1 MKKTSRM
8 DYPKKLLFTL
18 VFLLPVVLPGM
29 SAATRDV
36 KLLGLTCNYVE
47 EPIGMG
53 DKKPLLGWRIDTDRA
68 GYLQGSYRVLVAS
81 DKALLDADCGDI
93 WDSGIVADG
102 KSQHV
107 KFAGT
112 PLLPCCDYYW
122 KVKVWDVSGLESDWS
137 PVASWRTG
145 LFEEFDWEG
154 EWVSSKFAEL
164 LPHRRYKSNRRVEH
178 ENWFM
183 EDSAAVYMRRE
194 VEIPVPVRKATAF
207 ICGLGYYEL
216 YINGRKVGDRVMD
229 PLFTDYDK
237 RVVYATYDVT
247 DYFSTG
253 SNAFGILLGNGWYS
267 LPTRDVF
274 GMHDA
279 NWHTPPKVR
288 LNVVVE
294 YESGAR
300 DVIVTDRTWKW
311 GHGEIVYNSVRSGET
326 IDHTKSVHGWNEP
339 GFCDSLWRNVCHV
352 PAPLGKLTADPM
364 PPMRVAKELK
374 PVGITETGP
383 GVYLVDFGE
392 NLTGWVETRVRG
404 SRGQTVE
411 LQFNEVLKA
420 DGSLDT
426 QNSTWHTRGRY
437 QTELL
442 ILGGDGEETFEPRFT
457 YHGFR
462 YMQVRGLDYKPAP
475 EDFTAK
481 CVHTDLQRAGNFSCS
496 MDKLNDLNAAVCRT
510 LLNAVHGIPG
520 EEPTREKMGWTLDA
534 AVVMESYLYNF
545 DALNTYKKALRD
557 FQDSQSPAGHIPTAV
572 PSVGWGYVHEDGSLD
587 YWDDPW
593 WGGSIFLLADKLYLY
608 TGDTGVLESAF
619 PSLKAYVDFLS
630 STAEDHIISWSLGDW
645 LDLNPDPNSQASNLT
660 PVAQTSTAGYY
671 WMSRKLADYA
681 QILGY
686 DKRLSE
692 HYRELADSIKD
703 KFNREFLDYE
713 TGIYAE
719 NSQTA
724 QALPLALGLVPDE
737 MKEKVRQRLLDAI
750 DMRNGHISA
759 GFIGG
764 NFTMDYL
771 PGNGYFDVA
780 YKMLTQPESPG
791 WLHMVR
797 SSKSTMS
804 ESINLNG
811 PGSGHHPYGAYI
823 GFWLY
828 KYLGGIRADEN
839 KPGFREFI
847 IEPGLGSGLE
857 EACTSYHSLYGEI
870 VSAWKK
876 RGDRIVLTIRVPA
889 NSVAELILPSEMIG
903 GNLRVNNT
911 RIRNI
916 PAISLITV
924 GNGKTHYSVG
934 SGTYEFRF

>member
-1 MKKTSRM
+1 M
-8 DYPKKLLFTL
+8 DYWKRLFFTL
-18 VFLLPVVLPGM
+18 AFLLPVALPGM
-29 SAATRDV
+29 SAVTRDV

-364 PPMRVAKELK
+364 PPMRVVKELK

-557 FQDSQSPAGHIPTAV
+557 FQDSQSPAGHIPSTV

-608 TGDTGVLESAF
+608 TGDAGVLESAF

-686 DKRLSE
+686 DKRLLE

-737 MKEKVRQRLLDAI
+737 MEEKVRQRLLDAI

-828 KYLGGIRADEN
+828 KYLGIRADED

-876 RGDRIVLTIRVPA
+876 RGDRITLTIRVPA

>member
-1 MKKTSRM
+1 M
-8 DYPKKLLFTL
+8 DYWKRLFFTL
-18 VFLLPVVLPGM
+18 AFLLPVALPGM
-29 SAATRDV
+29 SAVTRDV

-364 PPMRVAKELK
+364 PPMRVVKELK

-557 FQDSQSPAGHIPTAV
+557 FQDSQSPAGHIPSTV

-608 TGDTGVLESAF
+608 TGDAGVLESAF

-645 LDLNPDPNSQASNLT
+645 LNPDPNSQASNLT

-686 DKRLSE
+686 DKRLLE

-737 MKEKVRQRLLDAI
+737 MEEKVRQRLLDAI

-828 KYLGGIRADEN
+828 KYLGGIRADED

-876 RGDRIVLTIRVPA
+876 RGDRITLTIRVPA

-903 GNLRVNNT
+903 GE
-911 RIRNI
+911 
-916 PAISLITV
+916 PP
-924 GNGKTHYSVG
+924 G
-934 SGTYEFRF
+934 E

>member
-1 MKKTSRM
+1 M
-8 DYPKKLLFTL
+8 DYWKRLFFTL
-18 VFLLPVVLPGM
+18 AFLLPVALPGM
-29 SAATRDV
+29 SAVTRDV

-462 YMQVRGLDYKPAP
+462 YMQVRGLAYKPAP

-557 FQDSQSPAGHIPTAV
+557 FQDSQSPAGHIPSTV

-608 TGDTGVLESAF
+608 TGDAGVLESAF

-797 SSKSTMS
+797 SSKST
-804 ESINLNG
+804 INLNG

-828 KYLGGIRADEN
+828 KYLGGIRADED

-876 RGDRIVLTIRVPA
+876 RGDRITLTIRVPA

-916 PAISLITV
+916 PAISLITA

>member
-1 MKKTSRM
+1 M
-8 DYPKKLLFTL
+8 DYWKRLFFTL
-18 VFLLPVVLPGM
+18 AFLLPVALPGM
-29 SAATRDV
+29 SAVTRDV

-462 YMQVRGLDYKPAP
+462 YMQVRGLAYKPAP

-557 FQDSQSPAGHIPTAV
+557 FQDSQSPAGHIPSTV
-572 PSVGWGYVHEDGSLD
+572 PSVRWGYVHEDGSLD
-587 YWDDPW
+587 YWDGGADPYFCW
-593 WGGSIFLLADKLYLY
+593 PINY
-608 TGDTGVLESAF
+608 TFTPGMPAC
-619 PSLKAYVDFLS
+619 
-630 STAEDHIISWSLGDW
+630 WSLRF
-645 LDLNPDPNSQASNLT
+645 PHS
-660 PVAQTSTAGYY
+660 
-671 WMSRKLADYA
+671 K
-681 QILGY
+681 
-686 DKRLSE
+686 
-692 HYRELADSIKD
+692 
-703 KFNREFLDYE
+703 
-713 TGIYAE
+713 
-719 NSQTA
+719 
-724 QALPLALGLVPDE
+724 
-737 MKEKVRQRLLDAI
+737 
-750 DMRNGHISA
+750 
-759 GFIGG
+759 
-764 NFTMDYL
+764 
-771 PGNGYFDVA
+771 
-780 YKMLTQPESPG
+780 
-791 WLHMVR
+791 HMW
-797 SSKSTMS
+797 
-804 ESINLNG
+804 I
-811 PGSGHHPYGAYI
+811 
-823 GFWLY
+823 F
-828 KYLGGIRADEN
+828 
-839 KPGFREFI
+839 
-847 IEPGLGSGLE
+847 
-857 EACTSYHSLYGEI
+857 
-870 VSAWKK
+870 
-876 RGDRIVLTIRVPA
+876 
-889 NSVAELILPSEMIG
+889 
-903 GNLRVNNT
+903 
-911 RIRNI
+911 
-916 PAISLITV
+916 
-924 GNGKTHYSVG
+924 
-934 SGTYEFRF
+934 

>member
-1 MKKTSRM
+1 M
-8 DYPKKLLFTL
+8 DYWKRLFFTL
-18 VFLLPVVLPGM
+18 AFLLPVALPGM
-29 SAATRDV
+29 SAVTRDV

-462 YMQVRGLDYKPAP
+462 YMQVRGLAYKPAP

-557 FQDSQSPAGHIPTAV
+557 FQDSQSPAGHIPSTV
-572 PSVGWGYVHEDGSLD
+572 PSVRWGYVHEDGSLD

-608 TGDTGVLESAF
+608 TGDAGVLESAF

-645 LDLNPDPNSQASNLT
+645 LDLNPDPDPNSQASNLT

-737 MKEKVRQRLLDAI
+737 MEEKVRQRLLDAI

-828 KYLGGIRADEN
+828 KYLGGIRADED

-876 RGDRIVLTIRVPA
+876 RGGRITLTIRVPA

-916 PAISLITV
+916 PAISLITA

>member
-1 MKKTSRM
+1 M
-8 DYPKKLLFTL
+8 DYWKRLFFTL
-18 VFLLPVVLPGM
+18 AFLLPVALPGM
-29 SAATRDV
+29 SVATRDV

-462 YMQVRGLDYKPAP
+462 YMQVRGLAYKPAP

-557 FQDSQSPAGHIPTAV
+557 FQDSQSPAGHIPSTV

-608 TGDTGVLESAF
+608 TGDAGVLESAF

-681 QILGY
+681 
-686 DKRLSE
+686 
-692 HYRELADSIKD
+692 H

-828 KYLGGIRADEN
+828 KYLGGIRADED

-876 RGDRIVLTIRVPA
+876 RGGRITLTIRVPA

-916 PAISLITV
+916 PAISLITA

>member
-1 MKKTSRM
+1 M
-8 DYPKKLLFTL
+8 DYWKRLFFTL
-18 VFLLPVVLPGM
+18 AFLLPVALPGM
-29 SAATRDV
+29 SAVTRDV

-462 YMQVRGLDYKPAP
+462 YMQVRGLAYKPAP

-557 FQDSQSPAGHIPTAV
+557 FQDSQSPAGHIPSTV

-608 TGDTGVLESAF
+608 TGDAGVLESAF

-645 LDLNPDPNSQASNLT
+645 LDLDPNSQASNLT

-737 MKEKVRQRLLDAI
+737 MKEKVRQRLLNAI

-828 KYLGGIRADEN
+828 KYLGGIRADED

-876 RGDRIVLTIRVPA
+876 RGDRITLTIRVPA
-889 NSVAELILPSEMIG
+889 NSVAELILPS
-903 GNLRVNNT
+903 NNT

-916 PAISLITV
+916 PAISLITA

>member
-1 MKKTSRM
+1 M
-8 DYPKKLLFTL
+8 DYWKRLFFTL
-18 VFLLPVVLPGM
+18 AFLLPVALPGM
-29 SAATRDV
+29 SAVTRDV

-462 YMQVRGLDYKPAP
+462 YMQVRRHK
-475 EDFTAK
+475 
-481 CVHTDLQRAGNFSCS
+481 
-496 MDKLNDLNAAVCRT
+496 
-510 LLNAVHGIPG
+510 
-520 EEPTREKMGWTLDA
+520 
-534 AVVMESYLYNF
+534 
-545 DALNTYKKALRD
+545 
-557 FQDSQSPAGHIPTAV
+557 
-572 PSVGWGYVHEDGSLD
+572 
-587 YWDDPW
+587 
-593 WGGSIFLLADKLYLY
+593 
-608 TGDTGVLESAF
+608 
-619 PSLKAYVDFLS
+619 
-630 STAEDHIISWSLGDW
+630 
-645 LDLNPDPNSQASNLT
+645 
-660 PVAQTSTAGYY
+660 
-671 WMSRKLADYA
+671 
-681 QILGY
+681 
-686 DKRLSE
+686 
-692 HYRELADSIKD
+692 
-703 KFNREFLDYE
+703 
-713 TGIYAE
+713 
-719 NSQTA
+719 
-724 QALPLALGLVPDE
+724 
-737 MKEKVRQRLLDAI
+737 
-750 DMRNGHISA
+750 
-759 GFIGG
+759 
-764 NFTMDYL
+764 
-771 PGNGYFDVA
+771 
-780 YKMLTQPESPG
+780 
-791 WLHMVR
+791 
-797 SSKSTMS
+797 
-804 ESINLNG
+804 
-811 PGSGHHPYGAYI
+811 
-823 GFWLY
+823 
-828 KYLGGIRADEN
+828 
-839 KPGFREFI
+839 
-847 IEPGLGSGLE
+847 
-857 EACTSYHSLYGEI
+857 
-870 VSAWKK
+870 
-876 RGDRIVLTIRVPA
+876 
-889 NSVAELILPSEMIG
+889 
-903 GNLRVNNT
+903 
-911 RIRNI
+911 
-916 PAISLITV
+916 
-924 GNGKTHYSVG
+924 
-934 SGTYEFRF
+934 

>member
-1 MKKTSRM
+1 M
-8 DYPKKLLFTL
+8 DYWKRLFFTL
-18 VFLLPVVLPGM
+18 AFLLPVALPGM
-29 SAATRDV
+29 SVATRDV

-462 YMQVRGLDYKPAP
+462 YMQVRGLAYKPAP

-557 FQDSQSPAGHIPTAV
+557 FQDSQSRRGIFRRQCRR
-572 PSVGWGYVHEDGSLD
+572 
-587 YWDDPW
+587 
-593 WGGSIFLLADKLYLY
+593 WGGDMSMKTEASIIGTIRGGADPYFCWPINY
-608 TGDTGVLESAF
+608 TFTPGMPAC
-619 PSLKAYVDFLS
+619 
-630 STAEDHIISWSLGDW
+630 WSLRF
-645 LDLNPDPNSQASNLT
+645 PHS
-660 PVAQTSTAGYY
+660 
-671 WMSRKLADYA
+671 K
-681 QILGY
+681 
-686 DKRLSE
+686 
-692 HYRELADSIKD
+692 
-703 KFNREFLDYE
+703 
-713 TGIYAE
+713 
-719 NSQTA
+719 
-724 QALPLALGLVPDE
+724 
-737 MKEKVRQRLLDAI
+737 
-750 DMRNGHISA
+750 
-759 GFIGG
+759 
-764 NFTMDYL
+764 
-771 PGNGYFDVA
+771 
-780 YKMLTQPESPG
+780 
-791 WLHMVR
+791 HMW
-797 SSKSTMS
+797 
-804 ESINLNG
+804 I
-811 PGSGHHPYGAYI
+811 
-823 GFWLY
+823 F
-828 KYLGGIRADEN
+828 
-839 KPGFREFI
+839 
-847 IEPGLGSGLE
+847 
-857 EACTSYHSLYGEI
+857 
-870 VSAWKK
+870 
-876 RGDRIVLTIRVPA
+876 
-889 NSVAELILPSEMIG
+889 
-903 GNLRVNNT
+903 
-911 RIRNI
+911 
-916 PAISLITV
+916 
-924 GNGKTHYSVG
+924 
-934 SGTYEFRF
+934 

>member
-1 MKKTSRM
+1 M
-8 DYPKKLLFTL
+8 DYWKRLFFTL
-18 VFLLPVVLPGM
+18 AFLLPVALPGM

-300 DVIVTDRTWKW
+300 DVIVTDRT
-311 GHGEIVYNSVRSGET
+311 
-326 IDHTKSVHGWNEP
+326 
-339 GFCDSLWRNVCHV
+339 
-352 PAPLGKLTADPM
+352 
-364 PPMRVAKELK
+364 
-374 PVGITETGP
+374 
-383 GVYLVDFGE
+383 
-392 NLTGWVETRVRG
+392 VE
-404 SRGQTVE
+404 
-411 LQFNEVLKA
+411 
-420 DGSLDT
+420 
-426 QNSTWHTRGRY
+426 
-437 QTELL
+437 
-442 ILGGDGEETFEPRFT
+442 
-457 YHGFR
+457 
-462 YMQVRGLDYKPAP
+462 
-475 EDFTAK
+475 
-481 CVHTDLQRAGNFSCS
+481 
-496 MDKLNDLNAAVCRT
+496 
-510 LLNAVHGIPG
+510 
-520 EEPTREKMGWTLDA
+520 MG
-534 AVVMESYLYNF
+534 
-545 DALNTYKKALRD
+545 
-557 FQDSQSPAGHIPTAV
+557 
-572 PSVGWGYVHEDGSLD
+572 
-587 YWDDPW
+587 
-593 WGGSIFLLADKLYLY
+593 
-608 TGDTGVLESAF
+608 
-619 PSLKAYVDFLS
+619 
-630 STAEDHIISWSLGDW
+630 
-645 LDLNPDPNSQASNLT
+645 
-660 PVAQTSTAGYY
+660 
-671 WMSRKLADYA
+671 
-681 QILGY
+681 
-686 DKRLSE
+686 
-692 HYRELADSIKD
+692 
-703 KFNREFLDYE
+703 
-713 TGIYAE
+713 
-719 NSQTA
+719 
-724 QALPLALGLVPDE
+724 
-737 MKEKVRQRLLDAI
+737 
-750 DMRNGHISA
+750 
-759 GFIGG
+759 
-764 NFTMDYL
+764 
-771 PGNGYFDVA
+771 
-780 YKMLTQPESPG
+780 
-791 WLHMVR
+791 
-797 SSKSTMS
+797 
-804 ESINLNG
+804 
-811 PGSGHHPYGAYI
+811 
-823 GFWLY
+823 
-828 KYLGGIRADEN
+828 
-839 KPGFREFI
+839 
-847 IEPGLGSGLE
+847 
-857 EACTSYHSLYGEI
+857 
-870 VSAWKK
+870 AW
-876 RGDRIVLTIRVPA
+876 
-889 NSVAELILPSEMIG
+889 
-903 GNLRVNNT
+903 
-911 RIRNI
+911 
-916 PAISLITV
+916 
-924 GNGKTHYSVG
+924 
-934 SGTYEFRF
+934 

>member
-1 MKKTSRM
+1 M
-8 DYPKKLLFTL
+8 DYWKRLFFTL
-18 VFLLPVVLPGM
+18 AFLLPVALPGM

-462 YMQVRGLDYKPAP
+462 YMQVRGLAYKPAP

-557 FQDSQSPAGHIPTAV
+557 FQDSQSPAGHIPSTV

-608 TGDTGVLESAF
+608 TGDAGVLESAF

-750 DMRNGHISA
+750 DLRNGHISA

-828 KYLGGIRADEN
+828 KYLGGIRADED

-876 RGDRIVLTIRVPA
+876 RGGRITLTIRVPA

-916 PAISLITV
+916 PAISLITA

>member
-1 MKKTSRM
+1 MKKADAMKKTSRM

-18 VFLLPVVLPGM
+18 VFLLPVAFPGT
-29 SAATRDV
+29 AAVGRGV
-36 KLLGLTCNYVE
+36 KFSGLTCNYVE

-364 PPMRVAKELK
+364 PPMRVAKELN

-462 YMQVRGLDYKPAP
+462 YMQVRGLTYKPSP

-545 DALNTYKKALRD
+545 DALNTYKKAPSG
-557 FQDSQSPAGHIPTAV
+557 FSGFPV
-572 PSVGWGYVHEDGSLD
+572 PG
-587 YWDDPW
+587 
-593 WGGSIFLLADKLYLY
+593 
-608 TGDTGVLESAF
+608 
-619 PSLKAYVDFLS
+619 
-630 STAEDHIISWSLGDW
+630 
-645 LDLNPDPNSQASNLT
+645 
-660 PVAQTSTAGYY
+660 
-671 WMSRKLADYA
+671 
-681 QILGY
+681 
-686 DKRLSE
+686 
-692 HYRELADSIKD
+692 
-703 KFNREFLDYE
+703 
-713 TGIYAE
+713 
-719 NSQTA
+719 
-724 QALPLALGLVPDE
+724 
-737 MKEKVRQRLLDAI
+737 
-750 DMRNGHISA
+750 
-759 GFIGG
+759 
-764 NFTMDYL
+764 
-771 PGNGYFDVA
+771 
-780 YKMLTQPESPG
+780 
-791 WLHMVR
+791 
-797 SSKSTMS
+797 
-804 ESINLNG
+804 
-811 PGSGHHPYGAYI
+811 
-823 GFWLY
+823 
-828 KYLGGIRADEN
+828 RA
-839 KPGFREFI
+839 
-847 IEPGLGSGLE
+847 
-857 EACTSYHSLYGEI
+857 
-870 VSAWKK
+870 
-876 RGDRIVLTIRVPA
+876 
-889 NSVAELILPSEMIG
+889 
-903 GNLRVNNT
+903 
-911 RIRNI
+911 
-916 PAISLITV
+916 
-924 GNGKTHYSVG
+924 YSVDSAVG
-934 SGTYEFRF
+934 GVGICPRRRKP

>member
-1 MKKTSRM
+1 M
-8 DYPKKLLFTL
+8 DYWKRLFFTL
-18 VFLLPVVLPGM
+18 AFLLPVALPGM
-29 SAATRDV
+29 SAVTRDV

-462 YMQVRGLDYKPAP
+462 YMQVRGLAYKPAP

-557 FQDSQSPAGHIPTAV
+557 FQDSQSPAGHIPSTV

-608 TGDTGVLESAF
+608 TGDAGCLNRASILSQDTCVRIMGNH
-619 PSLKAYVDFLS
+619 SL
-630 STAEDHIISWSLGDW
+630 
-645 LDLNPDPNSQASNLT
+645 
-660 PVAQTSTAGYY
+660 
-671 WMSRKLADYA
+671 MSRCM
-681 QILGY
+681 I
-686 DKRLSE
+686 RICIS
-692 HYRELADSIKD
+692 
-703 KFNREFLDYE
+703 
-713 TGIYAE
+713 
-719 NSQTA
+719 
-724 QALPLALGLVPDE
+724 VP
-737 MKEKVRQRLLDAI
+737 
-750 DMRNGHISA
+750 
-759 GFIGG
+759 
-764 NFTMDYL
+764 
-771 PGNGYFDVA
+771 
-780 YKMLTQPESPG
+780 
-791 WLHMVR
+791 
-797 SSKSTMS
+797 
-804 ESINLNG
+804 
-811 PGSGHHPYGAYI
+811 
-823 GFWLY
+823 
-828 KYLGGIRADEN
+828 
-839 KPGFREFI
+839 
-847 IEPGLGSGLE
+847 
-857 EACTSYHSLYGEI
+857 
-870 VSAWKK
+870 
-876 RGDRIVLTIRVPA
+876 
-889 NSVAELILPSEMIG
+889 
-903 GNLRVNNT
+903 
-911 RIRNI
+911 
-916 PAISLITV
+916 
-924 GNGKTHYSVG
+924 
-934 SGTYEFRF
+934 